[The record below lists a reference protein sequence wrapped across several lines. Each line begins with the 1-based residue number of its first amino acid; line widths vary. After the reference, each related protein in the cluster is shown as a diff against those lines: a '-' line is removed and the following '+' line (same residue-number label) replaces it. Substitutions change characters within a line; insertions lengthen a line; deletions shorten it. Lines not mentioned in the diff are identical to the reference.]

1 MINYPIKSSDNKL
14 TYGLGIDLGKNKYES
29 KIIIQFSDLD
39 NQQQVRV
46 SLDGEEILETHSEYH
61 LLMLSNLLKKFNDS
75 KEKDIPWPKP
85 LDAPADTA
93 EEEARKRKFED
104 CIRYFQ
110 A

>member
-46 SLDGEEILETHSEYH
+46 SLDGEEL
-61 LLMLSNLLKKFNDS
+61 
-75 KEKDIPWPKP
+75 
-85 LDAPADTA
+85 
-93 EEEARKRKFED
+93 RKFMIDLNEY
-104 CIRYFQ
+104 RLHYF
-110 A
+110 

>member
-1 MINYPIKSSDNKL
+1 MTGDELITITIEDGDKRIST
-14 TYGLGIDLGKNKYES
+14 TYGIM
-29 KIIIQFSDLD
+29 
-39 NQQQVRV
+39 
-46 SLDGEEILETHSEYH
+46 DGEEILETHSEYH

-85 LDAPADTA
+85 LDAPADAA